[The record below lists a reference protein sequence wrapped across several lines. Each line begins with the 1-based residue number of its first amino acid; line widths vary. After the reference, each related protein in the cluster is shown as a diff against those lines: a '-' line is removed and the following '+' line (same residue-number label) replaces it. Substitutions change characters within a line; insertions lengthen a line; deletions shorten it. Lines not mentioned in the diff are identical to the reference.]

1 MKTALLL
8 ALLAMP
14 GPALSQQLHPAEPP
28 VTQSAD
34 AKKNFDLL
42 KTLAGK
48 WEGPATTQP
57 AIPQMAGDVMK
68 VSMRVTSLGN
78 SIYHNMVS
86 DRRPDDP
93 VTMFYVDGDRLLL
106 THYCDSGNRP
116 RMEGRASADGKTLTF
131 EMVDLTGP
139 TTHGHM
145 NRAVF
150 TLIDKDHHV
159 QEWTYV
165 MPGGATITA
174 RFELR
179 RLNE

>member
-1 MKTALLL
+1 MKAALLL

-14 GPALSQQLHPAEPP
+14 TPALSQQMHSPDPAPP
-28 VTQSAD
+28 AKSAD
-34 AKKNFDLL
+34 ARKSFDQL

-48 WEGPATTQP
+48 WEGAATTQP
-57 AIPQMAGDVMK
+57 AIPQMAGDIMK

-78 SIYHNMVS
+78 SIYHNMTS

-116 RMEGRASADGKTLTF
+116 RMEARASADGKTLTF

-145 NRAVF
+145 SRAEF
-150 TLIDKDHHV
+150 TFIDKDHHV

-165 MPGGATITA
+165 MPGGKEIKA
-174 RFELR
+174 RFDLR
-179 RLNE
+179 RN